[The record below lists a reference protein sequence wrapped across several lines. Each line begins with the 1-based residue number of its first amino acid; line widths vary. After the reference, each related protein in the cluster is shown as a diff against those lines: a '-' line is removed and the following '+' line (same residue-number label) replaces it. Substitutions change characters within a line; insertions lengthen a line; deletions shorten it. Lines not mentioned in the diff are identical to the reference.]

1 MEAIMPF
8 RFRRTVKIFP
18 GVKLNLSKG
27 GMSVTVGPKG
37 YHLNFGK
44 QGVRQ
49 TIDLPGVGLSHSTY
63 LFDGDDDKGK
73 EKAKGNN
80 GRREKRES
88 SSDDDNDEIGC
99 FPFGC
104 LLFVLVAVVAGYF
117 VADTYQW
124 IPDNYLSNLMQQVTR
139 WLQSAGR

>member
-1 MEAIMPF
+1 MSIEATMPI
-8 RFRRTVKIFP
+8 RFRRTIKILP

-44 QGVRQ
+44 KGVQQ
-49 TIDLPGVGLSHSTY
+49 TIDLPGVGLSHTSY
-63 LFDGDDDKGK
+63 LFDGDDDKEK
-73 EKAKGNN
+73 TKAKN
-80 GRREKRES
+80 GRREKRDS
-88 SSDDDNDEIGC
+88 SADDDNDAVGC

-104 LLFVLVAVVAGYF
+104 LLFVLVAAVAGYF
-117 VADTYQW
+117 VADANQW
-124 IPDNYLSNLMQQVTR
+124 IPEDYLSNLMQQVTL